1 MDNTNHLV
9 VRKQVEINLS
19 ISSSDTTTVAVM
31 EMPLKKV
38 ELQADVYM
46 VCLQHALSTEN
57 FEVMGLLI
65 GNLESGV
72 ANISAVKI
80 LRRSDKKKDRVE
92 ISSEQV
98 LKAAAEAER
107 LTVKLKRPMRVLG
120 WYHSHPHITVWP
132 SHVDVRTQATYQTM
146 DHGFVGLIFSVFS
159 EGKDSKEQEA
169 LVTCFQS
176 HNGEATEIPLEIQY
190 TPVLSEHCL
199 KTMTELPKILVQE
212 EEDSAETCKDH
223 PDLLATIHNNA
234 VHTKALAHI
243 TDIITRPLLSTFEK
257 RLALNKMRIIYLQR
271 QLEELQEIHIKSMND
286 SWSE

>member
-1 MDNTNHLV
+1 M
-9 VRKQVEINLS
+9 E
-19 ISSSDTTTVAVM
+19 VA
-31 EMPLKKV
+31 LHKV
-38 ELQADVYM
+38 ELHADVYM

-65 GNLESGV
+65 GNLESGI
-72 ANISAVKI
+72 ANVSAVKI

-107 LTVKLKRPMRVLG
+107 LTIELNRPMRVLG

-176 HNGEATEIPLEIQY
+176 HNGEATEIPLEILY
-190 TPVLSEHCL
+190 TPDLSEQCL
-199 KTMTELPKILVQE
+199 KTMTDLPKILVQE
-212 EEDSAETCKDH
+212 EEDSAEACKNH
-223 PDLLATIHNNA
+223 PDLMATIHNRA
-234 VHTKALAHI
+234 VHTRALAHI
-243 TDIITRPLLSTFEK
+243 TDIVTRPLVSIFET
-257 RLALNKMRIIYLQR
+257 RLALNKTRATFLQK
-271 QLEELQEIHIKSMND
+271 QLAELQNMCTESMKL
-286 SWSE
+286 